1 MTITQK
7 SMQALR
13 HVLATLAGRTVR
25 PAASK
30 PGRPES
36 APTLGAFGLLASQVD
51 PHRH

>member
-1 MTITQK
+1 MTIPQM

-13 HVLATLAGRTVR
+13 HVLATLVGRTVR
-25 PAASK
+25 PVATE

-36 APTLGAFGLLASQVD
+36 APTLGAFGLLVSQVD